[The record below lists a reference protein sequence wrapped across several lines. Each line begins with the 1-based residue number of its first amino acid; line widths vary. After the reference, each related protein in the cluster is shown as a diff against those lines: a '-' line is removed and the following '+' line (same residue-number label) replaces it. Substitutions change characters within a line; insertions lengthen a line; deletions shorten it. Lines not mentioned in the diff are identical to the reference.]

1 MAGDG
6 PRPGHSR
13 DGDLALYPA
22 YSFRRAANATHD
34 GPGIRTRRNA
44 VAAELRL
51 RGSSQQRPGMETT
64 MRGLLV
70 LLVALT
76 MACGAAAGLTVSLA
90 PFYAEDA
97 GKGY

>member
-22 YSFRRAANATHD
+22 YSFRRAANATH

-76 MACGAAAGLTVSLA
+76 MACGAAAGLTVYLA
-90 PFYAEDA
+90 PAYADKA
-97 GKGY
+97 SKGY